1 MKDRGLF
8 AHRMNSARIYTD
20 FSGSPGLSRVIVQ
33 SFLLPYERIDYIF
46 FCFPQSTAESRV
58 SVLKDRI
65 QWALGIER
73 DERRVLIYSRAQ
85 AYPFSSWLI

>member
-46 FCFPQSTAESRV
+46 FCFPQSTVESRV

-65 QWALGIER
+65 QWG
-73 DERRVLIYSRAQ
+73 SGN
-85 AYPFSSWLI
+85 